1 MRSWILSVT
10 LAIFTLFAGV
20 ANADVEDAMRE
31 HLNSMVN
38 ATPPTTFSSSN
49 QAGIY
54 FGSFSQRYQMV
65 NSPPILNWTPP
76 SMRGGCGGWDL
87 FGGSFS
93 FISSEQIMN
102 FLRSIASAV
111 PAIAFQMALSVLSDK
126 LEVKISDWLKALH
139 DINMGQLNTC
149 RVTNSLLEVAKGDK
163 GMGDVFRLIGEDTG
177 FNALVDAF
185 QSDDGNDAANPSG
198 GRTAMAEAAA
208 DIEEDKRAQMVAGN
222 IVWRILKD
230 GTADQWLTSA
240 SSDSTLMEWMSVIG
254 TEIGCFRR
262 TTNECKLDPN
272 ELGLD
277 EEGNASPP
285 KHHSEAVGHT
295 LSLVELVTSDPENN
309 KPVEVLSC
317 VDGTNSLECLTVRPV
332 IRPNFR
338 GMRRVL
344 EDELLGPNRVF
355 GEGLIGRHRQLL
367 EPTNRERRL
376 IALGGPLLKKALEY
390 TDVDEAIGRRYVET
404 FTQQIATEI
413 TLNLL
418 REVMAKARIT
428 MTTNKRITGKAAG
441 LQLLDE
447 ADARMQAEA
456 LTLMQQNQLQNELA
470 QRLEAEYMTALA
482 RGR

>member
-1 MRSWILSVT
+1 MKNWILW
-10 LAIFTLFAGV
+10 LALVVGTFATGL
-20 ANADVEDAMRE
+20 AHADVEDAMRE

-38 ATPPTTFSSSN
+38 ATPPTTFETSN

-76 SMRGGCGGWDL
+76 SLRGGCGGWDL

-111 PAIAFQMALSVLSDK
+111 PAIAFQMALSVLSDE
-126 LEVKISDWLKALH
+126 LEEKVRGWLKALH

-177 FNALVDAF
+177 FNSLVEAF
-185 QSDDGNDAANPSG
+185 QSDDGNDAADPSG
-198 GRTAMAEAAA
+198 GRTAMADAA
-208 DIEEDKRAQMVAGN
+208 DSIEEDKRAQMVAGN
-222 IVWRILKD
+222 IIWRILKD

-262 TTNECKLDPN
+262 QTNECELDPG

-277 EEGNASPP
+277 ENGDASPP
-285 KHHSEAVGHT
+285 KHHSERIGHT
-295 LSLVELVTSDPENN
+295 LTLVELVTSDPDTN
-309 KPVEVLSC
+309 KPVEVLNC
-317 VDGTNSLECLTVRPV
+317 MGGTGTLECLRVTPV
-332 IRPNFR
+332 VRPNFR

-344 EDELLGPNRVF
+344 EDELLGPNRLF
-355 GEGLIGRHRQLL
+355 GEGLIGRHKQLQ
-367 EPTNRERRL
+367 EPSARERRL

-428 MTTNKRITGKAAG
+428 MTTNQRITGKAAG
-441 LQLLDE
+441 LAMLDE
-447 ADARMQAEA
+447 ADARMQQEA
-456 LTLMQQNQLQNELA
+456 LTLMEQNQVQMTIA
-470 QRLEAEYMTALA
+470 QRLEADYLTALA
-482 RGR
+482 RSR